1 MSLVLLARGKA
12 EGRNG
17 GAERSENSMAGVIES
32 GPRAEAENSFK
43 TATAFAAVFPKY
55 VQPPPCAL
63 ILFHESGRIRSCLTR

>member
-32 GPRAEAENSFK
+32 GPRAEAENSFQSRLRSP
-43 TATAFAAVFPKY
+43 F
-55 VQPPPCAL
+55 
-63 ILFHESGRIRSCLTR
+63 RIRNTFNRRPAD